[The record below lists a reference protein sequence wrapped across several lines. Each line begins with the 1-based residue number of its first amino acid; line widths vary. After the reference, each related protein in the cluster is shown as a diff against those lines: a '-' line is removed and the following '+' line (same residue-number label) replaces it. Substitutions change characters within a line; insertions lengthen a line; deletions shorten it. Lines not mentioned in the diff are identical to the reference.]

1 MHVTFTR
8 EKSAT
13 TPWVKHYL
21 EDELDAS
28 SMTLPTIL
36 ITHHPL
42 CAEVWNFWRR
52 VVFCLLFFVCNHL
65 FFAICSSMH
74 LDLMIARNILRGV
87 KHFQKSSLEGWKSFC
102 RKVYLRT
109 RGGTHLHLT
118 CHFTK
123 SECSR
128 RAWTTLNNGIPPP
141 IESDSCFLN
150 RIEELRLQW
159 DWLKL
164 REIITTRSKSWTG
177 ILFLYS
183 RIEWQIVQEF
193 LLRKFHDSLVG
204 KPNFS
209 LLEKGVKCDR
219 VKMTN
224 SVEEIMAIHIQ
235 HLFVYL
241 LIMMMASLKVPFHF
255 ILCSSAEI
263 VFLLSLTN
271 VNNILY
277 FTKCKGFP
285 SAARRSSSVLQSFR
299 ENPFS
304 RLV

>member
-1 MHVTFTR
+1 MGSLWLDVVYVNFSLCASFHISICVCHVPHISNHYPHIWWNIFLGLRILIMHVTFTR

-128 RAWTTLNNGIPPP
+128 RAWTTLNNGIPPL
-141 IESDSCFLN
+141 IESDS
-150 RIEELRLQW
+150 
-159 DWLKL
+159 
-164 REIITTRSKSWTG
+164 
-177 ILFLYS
+177 
-183 RIEWQIVQEF
+183 
-193 LLRKFHDSLVG
+193 
-204 KPNFS
+204 
-209 LLEKGVKCDR
+209 
-219 VKMTN
+219 
-224 SVEEIMAIHIQ
+224 
-235 HLFVYL
+235 LFV
-241 LIMMMASLKVPFHF
+241 
-255 ILCSSAEI
+255 
-263 VFLLSLTN
+263 FL
-271 VNNILY
+271 
-277 FTKCKGFP
+277 
-285 SAARRSSSVLQSFR
+285 
-299 ENPFS
+299 E
-304 RLV
+304 